1 MKPET
6 RIISPSGRKLFKPTL
21 EPNTMSGRILE
32 QLKSGPKTYK
42 ELLDHEQRFKGD
54 DTLILPRFS
63 YILSRMVLYNQI
75 IRIKR
80 GLYSLNTLQSC
91 I

>member
-1 MKPET
+1 MKPEI

-21 EPNTMSGRILE
+21 ESDTISGRILE

-42 ELLDHEQRFKGD
+42 ELLNHEQVVKGD
-54 DTLILPRFS
+54 DTRILPRFS
-63 YILSRMVLYNQI
+63 YILGRMVLYNQI

-80 GLYSLNTLQSC
+80 GLYSLNTLQS
-91 I
+91 

>member
-6 RIISPSGRKLFKPTL
+6 HIISPSGRKLFKPTL
-21 EPNTMSGRILE
+21 EPDTMSGRILE

-42 ELLDHEQRFKGD
+42 ELLDHEQRVKGD
-54 DTLILPRFS
+54 DTRILPRFS
-63 YILSRMVLYNQI
+63 FILGRMVLYNQI

-80 GLYSLNTLQSC
+80 GLYSLNTLQS
-91 I
+91 

>member
-42 ELLDHEQRFKGD
+42 ELLDHEQRVKD
-54 DTLILPRFS
+54 YTQILPRFS
-63 YILSRMVLYNQI
+63 YILGRMVLYNQI
-75 IRIKR
+75 TRIKR
-80 GLYSLNTLQSC
+80 GLYSLNTLQS
-91 I
+91 

>member
-1 MKPET
+1 MKPKI

-21 EPNTMSGRILE
+21 EPDTISGRILE

-42 ELLDHEQRFKGD
+42 ELLDHEQMVKGD
-54 DTLILPRFS
+54 TRILPRFS
-63 YILSRMVLYNQI
+63 YILGRMVLYNQI

-80 GLYSLNTLQSC
+80 GLYSLNTLQS
-91 I
+91 